1 MLNLHPARDLVYA
14 VVKSVPDPLHPGMTL
29 AEPGDE
35 IIVRAHD
42 EVCPLAVLRRLPLD
56 LALAIPETSVNLLA
70 SYEPSSAV
78 PVSEQSAASREARPL
93 KLLGRAG

>member
-1 MLNLHPARDLVYA
+1 MVNLHPARDLVYA
-14 VVKSVPDPLHPGMTL
+14 VVKSIPDPLHPGKTI

-35 IIVRAHD
+35 IIVRVHD
-42 EVCPLAVLRRLPLD
+42 EHCPLAVLRRLPLD
-56 LALAIPETSVNLLA
+56 LVTAIPDKSVNLLA

-78 PVSEQSAASREARPL
+78 PVSEQSAGSREARRL